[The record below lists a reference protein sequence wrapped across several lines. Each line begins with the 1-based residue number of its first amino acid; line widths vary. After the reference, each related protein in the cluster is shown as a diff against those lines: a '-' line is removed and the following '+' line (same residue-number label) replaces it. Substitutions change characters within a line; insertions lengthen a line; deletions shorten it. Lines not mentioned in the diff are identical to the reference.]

1 MVAGCQPHGPLSDP
15 HREIVARIPPPRR
28 SWPVQGIPHPA
39 AERRRAILFMQR
51 FRLLPPPI
59 RQPCPTVPVARR
71 RAARCRTRT
80 QEFECP
86 NPPGERIFAD
96 AAVARVRRDG
106 TGAGIRKHSGRP
118 RIPEFFLPGARKR
131 APPTPCAEPAAQG
144 KTRSVR
150 KNAASAA
157 TRQVIEIR
165 HVAPAGRGPMRF
177 FDRSASAILAD
188 RRKKDREK
196 TMPTFAESPIFCY
209 LCFLKQNDLWQTRNS
224 R

>member
-1 MVAGCQPHGPLSDP
+1 MAGTGHTASSGQTPTSDPLHATVSATAAADPAAVPHG
-15 HREIVARIPPPRR
+15 ARR
-28 SWPVQGIPHPA
+28 SSAGADYGVDHVLRHRHSLRT
-39 AERRRAILFMQR
+39 AEEDHRVGCLAGMRPQ
-51 FRLLPPPI
+51 I
-59 RQPCPTVPVARR
+59 R
-71 RAARCRTRT
+71 
-80 QEFECP
+80 
-86 NPPGERIFAD
+86 
-96 AAVARVRRDG
+96 
-106 TGAGIRKHSGRP
+106 TGAPAFAHRRHGRHGAGPKRTGIRKHSGRP
-118 RIPEFFLPGARKR
+118 RIPESFLSGARKR

>member
-1 MVAGCQPHGPLSDP
+1 MPQSARRTNLHRCGRRSRAKRRCRHRIMFCGSNCRPALRAAEEDHRVGCLAGMRPQIRTGAPAFP
-15 HREIVARIPPPRR
+15 HRRHGRHGAGPK
-28 SWPVQGIPHPA
+28 
-39 AERRRAILFMQR
+39 
-51 FRLLPPPI
+51 
-59 RQPCPTVPVARR
+59 
-71 RAARCRTRT
+71 RT
-80 QEFECP
+80 
-86 NPPGERIFAD
+86 
-96 AAVARVRRDG
+96 
-106 TGAGIRKHSGRP
+106 GIRKHSGRP
-118 RIPEFFLPGARKR
+118 RILESFLSGARKR